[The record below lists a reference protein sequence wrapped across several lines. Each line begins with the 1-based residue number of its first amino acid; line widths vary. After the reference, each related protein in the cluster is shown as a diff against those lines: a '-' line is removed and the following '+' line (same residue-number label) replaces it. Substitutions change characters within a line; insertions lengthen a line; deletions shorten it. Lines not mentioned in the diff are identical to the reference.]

1 MGSWYFTSYFLH
13 RVLSILLSSSLKL
26 FHSWGTKVLLHNKL
40 SMFEARE
47 AISSKMVNTYVS
59 NSSAPTDLSY
69 LSHSFLTFSSVLST
83 HPAIWS
89 SISINP
95 PTRLSDIYFKKFPQ
109 RNVGRTTTL
118 SWFVTC
124 VQLWK
129 YNFSRR
135 WYVRAVVVLQ
145 QTISRDHIT
154 PPRARWMSHILWVAH
169 QSVLHCADKSFL
181 PLFNDSVSAAS

>member
-1 MGSWYFTSYFLH
+1 M
-13 RVLSILLSSSLKL
+13 
-26 FHSWGTKVLLHNKL
+26 LLHNKL
-40 SMFEARE
+40 RMFEARE

-69 LSHSFLTFSSVLST
+69 LSHSFLTFSSVSST
-83 HPAIWS
+83 HPAIWNSLS
-89 SISINP
+89 SNP
-95 PTRLSDIYFKKFPQ
+95 PTCLSDIYFKKIPQ

-118 SWFVTC
+118 SWFVIA
-124 VQLWK
+124 
-129 YNFSRR
+129 YNCGSTTIFHADETL
-135 WYVRAVVVLQ
+135 RAVVVLQ

>member
-1 MGSWYFTSYFLH
+1 
-13 RVLSILLSSSLKL
+13 
-26 FHSWGTKVLLHNKL
+26 
-40 SMFEARE
+40 MFEARE

-59 NSSAPTDLSY
+59 DSSATTDLSY

-89 SISINP
+89 SLSSNP
-95 PTRLSDIYFKKFPQ
+95 PTCLSDIYFKKFPQ

-118 SWFVTC
+118 PWFVTC

-129 YNFSRR
+129 YEHFSRR
-135 WYVRAVVVLQ
+135 RNVRAVVVLK

-169 QSVLHCADKSFL
+169 QSVLHCADKGFL